1 MHLEAS
7 QKADSPMASTSVP
20 SSRFPPWLPLM
31 TDCKLSV
38 NKPFFPQ
45 VALGDSVYHSS
56 RKLTQV
62 RICLDHFEQ
71 TSLQVSVSVVIPECE
86 GQSDEMHVAALGKV
100 NASSWWPEGE
110 DLERPTGCRNR
121 KMVVSPPLY
130 YLPVGKSLL
139 FLVTAALLRAPKF
152 PDPRGCPGLSSTLLP
167 SCLHFWH

>member
-20 SSRFPPWLPLM
+20 PSRFPPWLPLM

-45 VALGDSVYHSS
+45 VALGDSVHHSS

-71 TSLQVSVSVVIPECE
+71 TSLWVSVSVVIPECE
-86 GQSDEMHVAALGKV
+86 GQSDEKQVAALGKV
-100 NASSWWPEGE
+100 NASSWWREGE

-167 SCLHFWH
+167 FCLHFWH